1 MSTYYHQ
8 GSQSEYFYYF
18 LHFTDNLKLFFPFE
32 LKRRKI
38 TKTFVLLPSQLK
50 NIMLE
55 KLKQFKERHP
65 FTALMLIAIAVRIL
79 VVIFV
84 PGFGS
89 NRELQHT
96 TLFIGFLEK
105 MKSVFGIEDSSKQG
119 LMFLS
124 RALYATVSLFTVSM
138 VYRICDLTSNKQNAW
153 LLALIPAIC
162 IVMPSFGI
170 IENASAFLGLPL
182 MLYGA
187 NVVLRQ
193 EVLRQNNLKEN
204 VHRTSFL
211 IAGLMLGFGIC
222 VWYES
227 AFVVLCIL
235 LILCIKR
242 NFKGALMTFVGM
254 ILSIAFIW
262 LLLIILN
269 VNPVNYIRL

>member
-1 MSTYYHQ
+1 M
-8 GSQSEYFYYF
+8 
-18 LHFTDNLKLFFPFE
+18 HFKLP
-32 LKRRKI
+32 
-38 TKTFVLLPSQLK
+38 P
-50 NIMLE
+50 MLE

-65 FTALMLIAIAVRIL
+65 FTALMLIAIAIRVI

-89 NRELQHT
+89 NRDLQHT

-105 MKSVFGIEDSSKQG
+105 MKSLLGIGQSQG
-119 LMFLS
+119 MMLLS
-124 RALYATVSLFTVSM
+124 RSLYAIVSLFTVSM
-138 VYRICDLTSNKQNAW
+138 VYRICDLTSDKQSAW
-153 LLALIPAIC
+153 LLALIPAISC
-162 IVMPSFGI
+162 VMPSFGI

-182 MLYGA
+182 LLYGS
-187 NVVLRQ
+187 NVILRQ

-227 AFVVLCIL
+227 AFLVLSIL

-242 NFKGALMTFVGM
+242 NFKGTLMTLLG
-254 ILSIAFIW
+254 IIISIAFIW

-269 VNPVNYIRL
+269 VNPLNYIRL

>member
-1 MSTYYHQ
+1 MFQ
-8 GSQSEYFYYF
+8 K
-18 LHFTDNLKLFFPFE
+18 LKL
-32 LKRRKI
+32 
-38 TKTFVLLPSQLK
+38 
-50 NIMLE
+50 
-55 KLKQFKERHP
+55 FKERHP
-65 FTALMLIAIAVRIL
+65 FTALMLTAIVVRIL

-89 NRELQHT
+89 NREAQHT

-105 MKSVFGIEDSSKQG
+105 MKSLLGIEDSSKQG

-153 LLALIPAIC
+153 LLALIPTFC

-182 MLYGA
+182 LLYGS

-193 EVLRQNNLKEN
+193 EVLRQNNLTEN

-211 IAGLMLGFGIC
+211 IAGLMLGLGIC

-227 AFVVLCIL
+227 AFIVFCIL
-235 LILCIKR
+235 LILCIRR
-242 NFKGALMTFVGM
+242 NFKGALMTLIG
-254 ILSIAFIW
+254 IIISIAFVS
-262 LLLIILN
+262 LLLTILN
-269 VNPVNYIRL
+269 VNPMNYIKL